1 MKPFAYDDRAFT
13 GLEGAMVFIAFIV
26 VASVFAYVALGAG
39 FFTTQKTEQ
48 TVYASVKQVGAVVQI
63 AEPVMVQASADGQH
77 VRYIVI
83 TVKVPPGGDDIDV
96 ERIVVTVSTA
106 DFIQT
111 YEGATWWHPIESGG
125 GAERPIFWYVKIPL
139 FQADDPLVPEDQI
152 IGQNQR
158 FFVELKPSDAVP
170 FTVERT
176 APAGMRPGSWYEV

>member
-1 MKPFAYDDRAFT
+1 MIIT
-13 GLEGAMVFIAFIV
+13 FIV

-48 TVYASVKQVGAVVQI
+48 TVHSAVKHVGSVVQI
-63 AEPVMVQASADGQH
+63 TEPVMVQASADGQH
-77 VRYIVI
+77 IRYIVI
-83 TVKVPPGGDDIDV
+83 TVKVPPGSNDIDV

-106 DFIQT
+106 KFMYT
-111 YEGATWWHPIESGG
+111 YEGATWWHPIESGEG
-125 GAERPIFWYVKIPL
+125 GGKPIFWYVKIPL
-139 FQADDPLVPEDQI
+139 FQADDPLVPEDLT

-176 APAGMRPGSWYEV
+176 APAGMGPGSWYEV